1 MRFFAL
7 SKVLEIDHGAE
18 IPRWTSSTVTKQV
31 TNRSRAVIQKAKNE
45 ESLAV
50 TIGGGRLIADT
61 GQRIEAART
70 YDNGGC

>member
-1 MRFFAL
+1 VDKL
-7 SKVLEIDHGAE
+7 DGHETGHE
-18 IPRWTSSTVTKQV
+18 QV
-31 TNRSRAVIQKAKNE
+31 TSRHSKAKNE